1 MISKETVNKIG
12 SPYVFNMVN
21 SDNEEL
27 KKLGLEPLYLKV
39 YPRYITPSGNVFY
52 SGLPHRECN
61 LILDIKRNLD
71 IMNLKSRERYE
82 MSSDFICENYY
93 ISFAICNRQ
102 IFFEDTRS
110 LYLYKNNK
118 KIRDEIIKEF
128 DLKEEF
134 YEPTPQEIRDGYGI
148 DYYRSIKDQGY
159 TYEYHHL
166 NFTAKEIFENMIKA
180 KTNSLKTSYTN
191 HNDLTDQVVRY
202 WLNRTSNLYW
212 KIPYEITG
220 LYNQEAME
228 YINNLRTAKYDI
240 YSFFNN
246 FSKKAID
253 WEKVMKDLLMTY
265 DVYEEFVP
273 KEKVE
278 GNIFDNEEV
287 FEEEEYWFHMF
298 SKIDKDLIVQ
308 FIGFD
313 KIETQIRKT
322 ITTSKTNIYEEFF
335 NLLIMD
341 YEIKQIPKLIF
352 DEDTQHFRWI
362 KQNDF
367 INAGINRECEK
378 DIQLIKKYVPYKNR
392 HLYFKD

>member
-1 MISKETVNKIG
+1 MISKEIVNKIS
-12 SPYVFNMVN
+12 SPYLFNMVN
-21 SDNEEL
+21 SDNKDL

-39 YPRYITPSGNVFY
+39 YPKYITPSGNIFY

-61 LILDIKRNLD
+61 LIFDIQRNLD
-71 IMNLKSRERYE
+71 KMNLKSRERYE
-82 MSSDFICENYY
+82 TPRDFICENYF

-102 IFFEDTRS
+102 IFFGDTRS
-110 LYLYKNNK
+110 LYLYKSNK
-118 KIRDEIIKEF
+118 KIRDEIIKKF
-128 DLKEEF
+128 NLKEEF

-148 DYYRSIKDQGY
+148 NYYRSIKDQGY

-166 NFTAKEIFENMIKA
+166 NFTAKEVFENMIRA
-180 KTNSLKTSYTN
+180 KTNSLKTPYTN
-191 HNDLTDQVVRY
+191 PNDLTDQVVRY

-228 YINNLRTAKYDI
+228 FINNLRNAKYEI
-240 YSFFNN
+240 YSFFND

-253 WEKVMKDLLMTY
+253 WKKVIKELLITY
-265 DVYEEFVP
+265 HAYEEFVQ

-287 FEEEEYWFHMF
+287 FEEEEYWFNMF
-298 SKIDKDLIVQ
+298 SKIYQDLLIQ

-313 KIETQIRKT
+313 KIETQTRKT
-322 ITTSKTNIYEEFF
+322 ITTSRTNIYEEFF

-352 DEDTQHFRWI
+352 DEETQHFRWI
-362 KQNDF
+362 KQNEF

-378 DIQLIKKYVPYKNR
+378 DIQLIKKYVPYKDR